1 MPSEKEIRA
10 LPAPASAASLPAI
23 PEQMTIHPP
32 YAYAESE
39 EQTVPLSHYL
49 WILKRHRWKILGFV
63 LTSVMATVV
72 VSSRLTPI
80 YEATATIDVDR
91 QAPSGIVGQDAN
103 RLAPNDSD
111 QFLAT
116 QVKLI
121 QSDSVLRPVVQ
132 RYHIPVDDVA
142 QLDPTLPAAR
152 AADAPVTL
160 KRLRVTRPP
169 NTYLLLIAYRS
180 ADPGLAADVANSV
193 AHSYILHTYH
203 IRLNASAELSDF
215 MEKQLE
221 ELRAKRER
229 SAEALAQFEKEL
241 DVINPEE
248 KTSIISSRLLQL
260 NTDYTA
266 AQADRMAKQAA
277 YNAVRSGTLEALQAS
292 AQGEQLRKLADRL
305 AEAQESL
312 AVVATTFAP
321 NYPTYKKADSQVT
334 ELRRQLD
341 VLKANITQRVNVEF
355 QQASSREAMLK
366 NGVAETKVEFDRI
379 NARSFQYKA
388 LKQEADGD
396 RGLYDELMRKIK
408 EAGINSSFQNSS
420 IRMADSARTA
430 LRPVFPD
437 TKLNAILAF
446 LFSTLLASGAAVLS
460 DVLDT
465 TIRDPEHIQKVLG
478 TDVLGSLPVVKSW
491 LGRIA
496 IPQPFVAVSPSA
508 NGTGHGTGKALAR
521 PHRSRDQAS
530 AFEEAIRTLRQSIL
544 LSDLARRPRNLLIT
558 SATPREGKTTSALHL
573 AMAHSL
579 QGRKTL
585 LIDADLRRP
594 GIHPKLG
601 LANTRGLTAVVNDG
615 IPWREALQKPEG
627 FPDLDVLT
635 AGETSSR
642 ATDRLGSVIGT
653 LLEEAKADYDL
664 VIVDAP
670 PMLGFAEPLQMAAI
684 VDGVV
689 VITLAGQTDKN
700 AVGSM
705 LTSLKRLKANVIGVA
720 LNAAREDMSDRYY
733 YYGYYGKYYSKY
745 YKPAKA

>member
-1 MPSEKEIRA
+1 MPFEKEIRS
-10 LPAPASAASLPAI
+10 LPAPASAAALPAI
-23 PEQMTIHPP
+23 PEQMTIYPP
-32 YAYAESE
+32 YSYAEPE

-49 WILKRHRWKILGFV
+49 WILKRHRWKIFAFV
-63 LTSVMATVV
+63 VTSVIATVV

-80 YEATATIDVDR
+80 YEAVATIDVDR
-91 QAPSGIVGQDAN
+91 QAPSGIVGQDAD

-132 RYHIPVDDVA
+132 HFRIPVAEVA
-142 QLDPTLPAAR
+142 ALDPALPTAR
-152 AADAPVTL
+152 AANAPVTL
-160 KRLRVTRPP
+160 KRLKVSRPP

-180 ADPGLAADVANSV
+180 ADAELAAAIANAI
-193 AHSYILHTYH
+193 AHSYILHTYNL
-203 IRLNASAELSDF
+203 RLNSSAELAEF

-260 NTDYTA
+260 NTDYTT
-266 AQADRMAKQAA
+266 AQADRISKQAA
-277 YNAVRSGTLEALQAS
+277 LNAVRNGTLEALQAS

-305 AEAQESL
+305 NEAQESL
-312 AVVATTFAP
+312 AVVATTFAA
-321 NYPTYKKADSQVT
+321 NHPTYKKADSQVN

-341 VLKANITQRVNVEF
+341 VLKANIVQRVNVEF
-355 QQASSREAMLK
+355 QQVSSREAMLK
-366 NGVAETKVEFDRI
+366 NAVAETKVEFDRI

-396 RGLYDELMRKIK
+396 RGLYEELMRKIK

-420 IRMADSARTA
+420 IRLADSARA
-430 LRPVFPD
+430 PLRPIFPD
-437 TKLNAILAF
+437 TSLNVILAF
-446 LFSTLLASGAAVLS
+446 LFSTLLGCSAAVLS
-460 DVLDT
+460 DVLDA

-478 TDVLGSLPVVKSW
+478 TDVLGSLPLVKSW
-491 LGRIA
+491 RGRIA
-496 IPQPFVAVSPSA
+496 IPQPFVAVSLAASA
-508 NGTGHGTGKALAR
+508 KGNGAGKALAR
-521 PHRSRDQAS
+521 THRSSDQAS
-530 AFEEAIRTLRQSIL
+530 AFEEAIRTLRDSIL

-579 QGRKTL
+579 QGRRTL

-601 LANTRGLTAVVNDG
+601 LANTRGLATVVNEG
-615 IPWREALQKPEG
+615 TPWREVIQKAEG

-635 AGETSSR
+635 AGETSRR
-642 ATDRLGSVIGT
+642 AADRLGTALGQ

-689 VITLAGQTDKN
+689 VITLAGQTNKN
-700 AVGSM
+700 AVGSV

-720 LNAAREDMSDRYY
+720 LNEVRENMSDRYY

-745 YKPAKA
+745 YKPTNN